1 MSLGSHNINYI
12 VGSYHIGIVYSEELV
27 NRAIFRASEEQAR
40 ENESTLAT
48 DRRNM
53 STVISGG
60 AGSEFQAKSHECV
73 CILTYSLIT

>member
-1 MSLGSHNINYI
+1 MNTLIHICGII
-12 VGSYHIGIVYSEELV
+12 VSYCTGIVYSEELV

-40 ENESTLAT
+40 ENEFTLAG
-48 DRRNM
+48 DRRDM

-73 CILTYSLIT
+73 CILT